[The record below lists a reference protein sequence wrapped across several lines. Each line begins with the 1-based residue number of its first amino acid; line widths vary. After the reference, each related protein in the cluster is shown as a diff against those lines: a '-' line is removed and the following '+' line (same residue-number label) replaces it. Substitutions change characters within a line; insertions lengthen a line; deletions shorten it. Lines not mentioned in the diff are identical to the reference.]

1 MEKSVLIISYTFPPY
16 PGIGGRRW
24 AKFAKYL
31 AKSGY
36 TVHVLCAKNPH
47 KKSSLFSADTQS
59 ENIRLYTFNSRF
71 PSILQNFESNS
82 LIEKISYK
90 LWMKLLSVS
99 FKGYFFDKAIFD
111 EQIILSIAEKIITT
125 HGIKNVIATGA
136 PFRINYFALTLKKRF
151 PQINLI
157 QDLRD
162 PWTWGIQ
169 YSKLTCRRMKFE
181 EGMLSQVIKQSDIIT
196 VPVEPMRNYLAESNH
211 AYSFKVQILPHA
223 FDEDEV
229 VIKQEYSQEGFKCV
243 FFGTMYDDIEN
254 YYDVLCKVISKN
266 NGKITLDVYTD
277 IVRYKDIV
285 RDNAAD
291 KWVKY
296 KKTIRGKAL
305 FETLSQY
312 DYIIFIYPD
321 YVKDYLS
328 TKFYEVIHSKIPII
342 YIAENGFTSN
352 YVSLNKLGMHF
363 DQHTLSEGLQKLIED
378 PNQLNYN
385 KNFSV
390 NEFSYE
396 EMTEKL
402 TSFFI

>member
-1 MEKSVLIISYTFPPY
+1 MKNILLISYTFPPY

-36 TVHVLCAKNPH
+36 TVHVVCAKNTH
-47 KKSSLFSADTQS
+47 KNISLFSADTQS
-59 ENIRLYTFNSRF
+59 ENIRLYIFNSRF
-71 PSILQNFESNS
+71 PTILQNFEPNS
-82 LIEKISYK
+82 LIERIRYK
-90 LWMKLLSVS
+90 LWTKLLAVSV
-99 FKGYFFDKAIFD
+99 KGYFFDKAIFD
-111 EQIILSIAEKIITT
+111 EQKILSIAGKIITT

-136 PFRINYFALTLKKRF
+136 PFRINYFALMLKKSF
-151 PQINLI
+151 PKINLI

-169 YSKLTCRRMKFE
+169 YSKLTGQRMKFE
-181 EGMLSQVIKQSDIIT
+181 EEMLSQVIKQSDVIT
-196 VPVEPMRNYLAESNH
+196 VPVEPMRSYLSENNPTCSGKIH
-211 AYSFKVQILPHA
+211 VLPHA
-223 FDEDEV
+223 FDEEEV
-229 VIKQEYSQEGFKCV
+229 VVKQEYSKEGFKCV
-243 FFGTMYDDIEN
+243 FFGTMYADIEN
-254 YYDVLCKVISKN
+254 YYDVLCRVISKN
-266 NGKITLDVYTD
+266 EGKITLDVYTD
-277 IVRYKDIV
+277 IVKYKNIV
-285 RDNAAD
+285 KDNGAC

-296 KKTIRGKAL
+296 KKTIAGKAL

-312 DYIIFIYPD
+312 DYIVFIYPD

-342 YIAENGFTSN
+342 YIAEKGVTSN
-352 YVSLNKLGMHF
+352 YVLLNKLGMHF
-363 DQHTLSEGLQKLIED
+363 NQHNLSEGLQKLIDD
-378 PNQLNYN
+378 PNQLIYN

-390 NEFSYE
+390 NEFSYK

>member
-1 MEKSVLIISYTFPPY
+1 LEKSVLIISYTFPPY

-31 AKSGY
+31 AEAGY
-36 TVHVLCAKNPH
+36 IVHVICAENPH
-47 KKSSLFSADTQS
+47 GNKSFYTNDVQH
-59 ENIRLYTFNSRF
+59 EHIKLYTFHSLF
-71 PSILQNFESNS
+71 PPILQNIQPKTIF
-82 LIEKISYK
+82 EKIKYK
-90 LWMKLLSVS
+90 LWMKVLPL
-99 FKGYFFDKAIFD
+99 FIKGYVYDKAIFD
-111 EQIILSIAEKIITT
+111 EKKIVSLAKRVIEKNN
-125 HGIKNVIATGA
+125 IKNIIATGA
-136 PFRINYFALTLKKRF
+136 PFRVNYYALKLKSEFKDV
-151 PQINLI
+151 NLI

-169 YSKLTCRRMKFE
+169 YSKLTCKRMKFE
-181 EGMLSQVIKQSDIIT
+181 EEMLSQVIKQSDIIT
-196 VPVEPMRNYLAESNH
+196 VPVEPMRNYLSENNPS
-211 AYSFKVQILPHA
+211 YSFRIQLLPHA
-223 FDEDEV
+223 FDEEEV
-229 VIKQEYSQEGFKCV
+229 VVKQEYSKEGFKCV
-243 FFGTMYDDIEN
+243 FFGTMYSDIEN
-254 YYDVLCKVISKN
+254 YYDVLCRVISKN

-277 IVRYKDIV
+277 TVKYKNIV
-285 RDNAAD
+285 RDNGAD
-291 KWVKY
+291 KWVNY
-296 KKTIRGKAL
+296 KKTIGGKAL

-342 YIAENGFTSN
+342 YIAEKGFTSN
-352 YVSLNKLGMHF
+352 YVSLNKLGLHF

-385 KNFSV
+385 KNFTV
-390 NEFSYE
+390 NEFSYK